1 MVPPPQM
8 RMYCS
13 TERNTKK
20 FTKLRTTTGHCCKYS
35 HKRKIAQG
43 RWEHH
48 TLNEGGHLSFTFSG
62 TFQLRLY
69 CGKSPFFKGIYLA
82 NQKLLSS
89 FLINVAVYAGSHI
102 AARPFPE
109 KGLSMTRIR
118 RQTANSLA
126 TDRHRDI

>member
-1 MVPPPQM
+1 MVPPPQT

-13 TERNTKK
+13 TERNTKR

-35 HKRKIAQG
+35 HKWKIAQG
-43 RWEHH
+43 RWEHRA
-48 TLNEGGHLSFTFSG
+48 LSEGRHLSSTFSG

-69 CGKSPFFKGIYLA
+69 CGKSPFFRGIYSA

-89 FLINVAVYAGSHI
+89 FLINVTMYAGPHI
-102 AARPFPE
+102 AARPFPA
-109 KGLSMTRIR
+109 KDLSMTRIR

-126 TDRHRDI
+126 TDQHRDI